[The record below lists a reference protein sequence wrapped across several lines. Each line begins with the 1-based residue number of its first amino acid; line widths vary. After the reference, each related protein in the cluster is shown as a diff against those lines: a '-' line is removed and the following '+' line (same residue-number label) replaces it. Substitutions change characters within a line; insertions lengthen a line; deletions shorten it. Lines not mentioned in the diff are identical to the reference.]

1 MNLESVGYVML
12 SIVSLLWLIECM
24 LSSYR
29 RGVRDGFRK
38 RRRVSIFLN
47 DDGTVASYIA
57 PQNVDLDII
66 RADREC
72 EQEGG
77 AR

>member
-1 MNLESVGYVML
+1 MNFESVGYVML
-12 SIVSLLWLIECM
+12 TIGGLLWLIEFR

-57 PQNVDLDII
+57 PQNVDLEII
-66 RADREC
+66 RAERE
-72 EQEGG
+72 EGK
-77 AR
+77 AVAE